1 MMNWGKFLYI
11 GDLDYYSLKPL
22 PDGQFIAQK
31 LKEIRSSRFSTKL
44 IRRQIG
50 GTVLSLTA
58 DTIFLVRKDD
68 HIIKVRA
75 EDLEI
80 GMVLINGE
88 KVYS

>member
-1 MMNWGKFLYI
+1 MGNL
-11 GDLDYYSLKPL
+11 L
-22 PDGQFIAQK
+22 QK

-44 IRRQIG
+44 IHDDKLRYSI
-50 GTVLSLTA
+50 SLTA